1 MKKVFI
7 ETSVFIRYL
16 TKDDPDK
23 FNDCVRL
30 FERIEEGK
38 LTPYVSNVVIMEIIF
53 VLIGL
58 YRFSKRKVL
67 AAVADV
73 LKMRN
78 VVLIE
83 KTNTKEGLKQFKSL
97 QVKYGDCLIVTQVP
111 DGSRL
116 LTYDADFRKF
126 PSLAVASPKE
136 AIT

>member
-38 LTPYVSNVVIMEIIF
+38 LIPYVSNVVIMEIIF

-58 YRFSKRKVL
+58 YRFPKRKVL

-83 KTNTKEGLKQFKSL
+83 KTNTKAGLKQFKSL
-97 QVKYGDCLIVTQVP
+97 QVKYGDCLIAAQVP
-111 DGSRL
+111 QRSRL

-136 AIT
+136 VIT